1 MAVEIP
7 EAALG
12 PKMLALRSDR
22 MRVFAYLMACG
33 EVNAT
38 QAARGAGYVDTG
50 GGIKV
55 WAHRLVHDSNVLE
68 AIEEAARNLLR
79 GLGPLAIRRAKAILE
94 DPRHPSHA
102 RIIETV
108 LDRTGYL
115 AKSEHTMRV
124 EHAVDVRELEAL
136 ARRLAAETGV
146 PEEKLLGNAKVIE
159 GEVADG

>member
-1 MAVEIP
+1 M
-7 EAALG
+7 
-12 PKMLALRSDR
+12 
-22 MRVFAYLMACG
+22 
-33 EVNAT
+33 
-38 QAARGAGYVDTG
+38 DTG

-159 GEVADG
+159 GEAVEEASP